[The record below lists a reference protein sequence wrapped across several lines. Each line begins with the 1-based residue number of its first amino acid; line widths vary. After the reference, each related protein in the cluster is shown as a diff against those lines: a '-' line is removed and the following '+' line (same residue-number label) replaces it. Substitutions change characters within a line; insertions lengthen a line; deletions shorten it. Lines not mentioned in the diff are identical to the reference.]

1 MTKEVKKEYVDQFI
15 SMAEIVYLIYFIVM
29 FGTRAIG
36 IYEGMLAYNV
46 SLVIGMLIFG
56 LKVLMTEHSVLE
68 YIMMAGLLLLC
79 LIVYRNTGE
88 KGMLLYFTMML
99 GMKGVSVQRV
109 FKTGAIVQVT
119 AFMALVLLSLLGIKE
134 EIIYVQSRMG
144 MGEVLRHA
152 LGYPHPNTLH
162 TTYVC
167 MMVLIMYAFGNKN
180 RKRLVVT
187 SGCLFLG
194 SVYIY
199 LYSCSNTGLLA
210 SVLYLTVNFYFQIR
224 KSISRIEKIFI
235 YSLYPACLVFS
246 IIGPLVIKGKL
257 FDIINKLLN
266 TRWGLSIYYLQNEPV
281 TLFGTRFKEAPT
293 THHMIDSSFLYS
305 FLQLGIVAFLVITG
319 VYLLTIHETVK
330 KDKRAEIAI
339 IVSFCVMGISDPFL
353 FNLSYKNLVFI
364 FIGAMLYLKINGIR
378 YRCNDILNKKI
389 CILSIGKKCINIKKR
404 EEPVFRGRIRIVL
417 LTFVLTGFVAG
428 GLYFLSVQCP
438 EKIYINKTA
447 WEKSA
452 DFRGIESGNWHEY
465 AIYLSEEDVKTIKE
479 ENGIVK
485 GYKNKNEP
493 MFMEIGNVAQMEYI
507 RNGVSMG
514 IWIGIITVFMLQI
527 VWKIKRKNMIVSGG
541 NS

>member
-1 MTKEVKKEYVDQFI
+1 MTKEVKKEYVNQFI

-119 AFMALVLLSLLGIKE
+119 AFVALVVLSLLGIKE

-199 LYSCSNTGLLA
+199 LYSCSNTGLLV
-210 SVLYLTVNFYFQIR
+210 SVLYLAVNFYFQSR
-224 KSISRIEKIFI
+224 KTLSKFEKICI
-235 YSLYPACLVFS
+235 YSLYPACLLFS
-246 IIGPLVIKGKL
+246 ILGPIIIKGKL

-266 TRWGLSIYYLQNEPV
+266 TRWGLSVYYLQNEPV

-293 THHMIDSSFLYS
+293 TQYMIDSSFLYS
-305 FLQLGIVAFLVITG
+305 FLQLGIIAFLVIT
-319 VYLLTIHETVK
+319 VLYLLTIHECVK
-330 KDKRAEIAI
+330 NRKRAEIAI
-339 IVSFCVMGISDPFL
+339 IVSFCIMGISDPFL
-353 FNLSYKNLVFI
+353 FNLSYKNLVFL
-364 FIGAMLYLKINGIR
+364 FIGAVWYCRVEDVQVNTLLK
-378 YRCNDILNKKI
+378 KKI
-389 CILSIGKKCINIKKR
+389 RILRIGGNEIKYRKIMLFSSYGKAIQLIA
-404 EEPVFRGRIRIVL
+404 VFAIAAIVSG
-417 LTFVLTGFVAG
+417 GFYAI
-428 GLYFLSVQCP
+428 SHECP
-438 EKIYINKTA
+438 NAVYINQTA
-447 WEKSA
+447 WEKGMSLKGTVPENLE
-452 DFRGIESGNWHEY
+452 DY
-465 AIYLSEEDVKTIKE
+465 ALYLSDDDVAEIEETNGLVIGYQN
-479 ENGIVK
+479 ENK
-485 GYKNKNEP
+485 P
-493 MFMEIGNVAQMEYI
+493 MFMEKGNVAKMEYI
-507 RNGVSMG
+507 RNIISIGVWSG
-514 IWIGIITVFMLQI
+514 VLAVLVLCGVKL
-527 VWKIKRKNMIVSGG
+527 RKA
-541 NS
+541 